1 MLLFRVSFSSISFLL
16 IIFFLP
22 GCSLCPQED
31 HGGEVDDND
40 DLELVQEQKDHV
52 GMQGAGG
59 KKDDYF

>member
-1 MLLFRVSFSSISFLL
+1 M
-16 IIFFLP
+16 
-22 GCSLCPQED
+22 
-31 HGGEVDDND
+31 DDND

>member
-1 MLLFRVSFSSISFLL
+1 MYDTK
-16 IIFFLP
+16 
-22 GCSLCPQED
+22 ED

-40 DLELVQEQKDHV
+40 DLELVQEQRDRV